1 MILRP
6 EDEGKLIPRAVP
18 LSLSIPLSL
27 STGILTRCDAKSI
40 KRVSVGS
47 TGLSKRST
55 SRDAAIIQVLRR
67 RVSWPLEWRFLRG

>member
-1 MILRP
+1 
-6 EDEGKLIPRAVP
+6 
-18 LSLSIPLSL
+18 
-27 STGILTRCDAKSI
+27 
-40 KRVSVGS
+40 VSVGS